1 MVDTAL
7 LDLSKS
13 KVSGF
18 STVTTYRYEGF
29 TEAMISELEQIL
41 QRLGDD
47 PKTQNIIQFF
57 TNLHKHL
64 TSTAGEHIDITPLSD
79 TLITQLYNAYRK
91 AGFKGTRNQMLLDID
106 KHLEVADDTTFRAGI
121 SKTAAMTAVQWKD
134 IYTRHLTD
142 PSAHRKVY
150 QTLNPTRSF
159 NAPVTTHYSSIFGS
173 IGCVV
178 GDDTIPIEKWNN
190 RCGTLVLRYRLKNSD
205 NQIAELA
212 VGDNKITISE
222 TNNTLVFKVADK
234 TYTFKTDPTLEK
246 DRLILSYNQQQLTLA
261 TIMDI
266 QKVTTFDLNKPTL
279 TIPNGIVDDL
289 TDGTVYQ
296 LDYYPLNVDDEEIR
310 FLLN

>member
-159 NAPVTTHYSSIFGS
+159 NAPAIIHYSSTFQHTDAN
-173 IGCVV
+173 C
-178 GDDTIPIEKWNN
+178 TIANWNE
-190 RCGTLVLRYRLKNSD
+190 RYGTLVLRYRLKNSD
-205 NQIAELA
+205 NRIAELA
-212 VGDNKITISE
+212 VGNNKITISE

-234 TYTFKTDPTLEK
+234 TYTFKTDSTLEK

-261 TIMDI
+261 TIMGI

-296 LDYYPLNVDDEEIR
+296 LDYYPLNADDEEIR